1 MTQNNLEAGERAE
14 EGLEHGKSAG
24 GGRQELR
31 GVRVLGSRWQTRSIC
46 QSPDFSTENSALNW
60 SLP

>member
-14 EGLEHGKSAG
+14 EGPEHGKSAA

-31 GVRVLGSRWQTRSIC
+31 GVRALGSRQQTRPIC
-46 QSPDFSTENSALNW
+46 QSPDFPTENSALNW
-60 SLP
+60 SLL